1 MGKLKVRDIMTK
13 QEILDRL
20 SILPQ
25 GGITVKKIKGK
36 NGKTY
41 EYHFLQWRE
50 NGKQKSRALKE
61 DEIAFVQSQ
70 LEERKRLERLLAF
83 PDAEEKTPVDFNVQI
98 RIGAALRS
106 YVAPVK
112 ELKKRSGFKD
122 ITEYVY
128 GNEYNK
134 VFILYGL
141 RRTGKTTLIKQV
153 IAEMS
158 DADFDKAAFIQITPK
173 DDLATLN
180 KDLKKLEDGG
190 YKYVFI
196 DEVTFMSDFIEGA
209 ALLSDIYAAVGMK
222 IVLSGT
228 NSLGFWITKSN
239 ELYDRCR
246 LLHTTFIPYREFANV
261 LDVHGIDNYIQYG
274 GTMSLSGIR
283 YNDSVFA
290 DKKSTDEYVDSAI
303 AQNIQ
308 HSLKAYQY
316 GGHFRHLYSLYEKG
330 ELTSA
335 INRVVED
342 INHRFAIEVL
352 ERDFKSNDLRLSANN
367 LRKDRFAPTTILDD
381 IDVAAF
387 TKRLKEMLDIK
398 DKDER
403 TVKIDEGHVAEI
415 KEYLAALDLIEE
427 IDVNDIKNANGR
439 NKRIVF
445 SQPGLRYSQAKS
457 FIESLSSDEVF
468 NDLSAE
474 ERKRVITRI
483 LNEIKGRM
491 TEDVILLETQKAKP
505 TKNVFKLQFA
515 DGEFD
520 MVVNDPDTLE
530 TQIYEIKFSAER
542 VPEQARH
549 LLDKKKCAETNFRY
563 GKITQRVVLYR
574 GETCKVGDVDYI
586 NVEEYLINL

>member
-1 MGKLKVRDIMTK
+1 MGKLKARDAMTK
-13 QEILDRL
+13 QEIFDRL
-20 SILPQ
+20 SVLPQ

-50 NGKQKSRALKE
+50 NGKQKSRALKD
-61 DEIAFVQSQ
+61 DEITIVQSQ

-112 ELKKRSGFKD
+112 ELKKRNGFKD
-122 ITEYVY
+122 ITEFVY

-158 DADFDKAAFIQITPK
+158 DVDFNKAAFIQITPK

-190 YKYVFI
+190 RKYVFI

-222 IVLSGT
+222 IVLSGSD
-228 NSLGFWITKSN
+228 SLGFWITKSN

-274 GTMSLSGIR
+274 GTMSLSGKH
-283 YNDSVFA
+283 YNESVFA

-335 INRVVED
+335 IHRVVED

-398 DKDER
+398 DK
-403 TVKIDEGHVAEI
+403 GHVAEI

-427 IDVNDIKNANGR
+427 IDVNDIKNANGKE
-439 NKRIVF
+439 KRIVF

-468 NDLSAE
+468 NNLSAE

-505 TKNVFKLQFA
+505 HKNVFKLQFA

-530 TQIYEIKFSAER
+530 TQIYEIKFSTER
-542 VPEQARH
+542 VPDQARH
-549 LLDKKKCAETNFRY
+549 LLDESKCAETEFRY
-563 GKITQRVVLYR
+563 GKITQKAVLYR
-574 GETCKVGDVDYI
+574 GETCKEGDVDYI
-586 NVEEYLINL
+586 NVEKYLMSL